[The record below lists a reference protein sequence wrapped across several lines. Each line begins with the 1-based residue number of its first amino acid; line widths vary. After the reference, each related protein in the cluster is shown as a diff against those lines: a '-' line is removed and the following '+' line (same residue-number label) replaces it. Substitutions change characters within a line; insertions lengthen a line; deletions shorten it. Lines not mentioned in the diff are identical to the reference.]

1 MTWLRTTGRTALDG
15 AARLLVRWTDTVT
28 TRSANVPNPVVAVRT
43 VQLLLAK
50 TGGGDFYETVQE
62 RLTAFGF
69 PPMGCDGCKGAPCTC
84 DDDALAD
91 LIEAL
96 GPLAVRGA
104 VRSAVELF
112 GTYGDPHD
120 VLSSTQVDQLCAA
133 ADLFDTGDS

>member
-1 MTWLRTTGRTALDG
+1 MTWLRTTARATLDG

-28 TRSANVPNPVVAVRT
+28 SRSTVPNPVVAVRT
-43 VQLLLAK
+43 VQLLL
-50 TGGGDFYETVQE
+50 TEMGGADFYEAVQE
-62 RLTAFGF
+62 RLTALGF
-69 PPMGCDGCKGAPCTC
+69 PPLGCDGCNNHPCTC

-112 GTYGDPHD
+112 GTCGDPHD
-120 VLSSTQVDQLCAA
+120 VLSTTQVDQLCAA
-133 ADLFDTGDS
+133 ADFFNAE